1 MIALKINNTKDF
13 MTKLLVKDTFDNLYV
28 SEATI
33 STYNTF
39 QINGLINKNFY
50 TSEEPESNDSA
61 EYSLWKKLRPFC
73 FELIKGSKTPSFLKI
88 IFLLATEDIT
98 TLIETNNLGF
108 SLDDINGLVLNIKYA
123 EGVITCITGSSIKLF
138 TMDKSLE
145 HAFDSYVKQF
155 LSQNNIDF
163 EEL

>member
-1 MIALKINNTKDF
+1 MIAVKINNIKDF

-98 TLIETNNLGF
+98 KLIEKNDLGF
-108 SLDDINGLVLNIKYA
+108 TLDDINGLVLNIKYS
-123 EGVITCITGSSIKLF
+123 EGEITCITGSSIKLF

>member
-1 MIALKINNTKDF
+1 MIAVKINNIKDF

-33 STYNTF
+33 STFVTF
-39 QINGLINKNFY
+39 QMNGLINKNFY
-50 TSEEPESNDSA
+50 TSEEPEANDSA
-61 EYSLWKKLRPFC
+61 EYSLWKKLRPYC

-88 IFLLATEDIT
+88 IFLLATEDIAK
-98 TLIETNNLGF
+98 LIEVNDLGF
-108 SLDDINGLVLNIKYA
+108 SLDDINGLVINIKYS

-145 HAFDSYVKQF
+145 NAFDTYVKHF
-155 LSQNNIDF
+155 LTQNNIDF

>member
-1 MIALKINNTKDF
+1 MIAVKINNTKDF

-28 SEATI
+28 SDATI

-50 TSEEPESNDSA
+50 TSEEPESNDSS

-88 IFLLATEDIT
+88 IFLLSTEEISK
-98 TLIETNNLGF
+98 LIEVNNLGF
-108 SLDDINGLVLNIKYA
+108 TLDDINGLVINVKYC

-145 HAFDSYVKQF
+145 NAFDSYVKHF

>member
-1 MIALKINNTKDF
+1 MIAVKINNIKDF

-88 IFLLATEDIT
+88 IFLLATKDIT

-145 HAFDSYVKQF
+145 HAFDSYAKQF

>member
-1 MIALKINNTKDF
+1 MIAVKINNIKDF
-13 MTKLLVKDTFDNLYV
+13 MTKLLVKDTFDKLYV

-33 STYNTF
+33 TTYNTF
-39 QINGLINKNFY
+39 QMNGLINKSFY

-98 TLIETNNLGF
+98 KLIETNNLGF
-108 SLDDINGLVLNIKYA
+108 TLDDINGLVLNIKYS

-145 HAFDSYVKQF
+145 HAFDSFVKQF